1 MSIPAILSAPRDAVL
16 GRGRGH
22 ALTRAALAFLIVAA
36 AVAPIGLGSYGV
48 EIGFRLLVYIVMAEA
63 WNLLAGYGGIVS
75 LGSASFVGVGAYV
88 LVEALNRPGTPF
100 ALAWILAGFA
110 GAALALIAS
119 PAVFRLR
126 GIYFTVGTL
135 ALSEALRLLMINVS
149 WFGGA
154 TGVFLQT
161 NAPPTHILYF
171 YALGLFALTTL
182 VISGYT
188 DSRLS
193 IILRSVR
200 DDQDA
205 AAQLGVRA
213 FRIKLAA
220 FMIASFLMAA
230 AGALQGYNLGA
241 VEPYGMFGLRW
252 SIDVLAIVIIGGL
265 GQRLGPIVGAVF
277 IVALDEWLANLPELH
292 IALTGVILILVVRF
306 APKGLVGLFSLAFCW
321 VSSQFSASRRSG
333 EPTR

>member
-1 MSIPAILSAPRDAVL
+1 MSAPSELSAPQDAVERDHSRTL
-16 GRGRGH
+16 I
-22 ALTRAALAFLIVAA
+22 RAGLACIIVAA
-36 AVAPIGLGSYGV
+36 ALAPMRLDSYGI
-48 EIGFRLLVYIVMAEA
+48 EIGFRLLVYIVLAEA

-75 LGSASFVGVGAYV
+75 LGSASFVGVGGYV
-88 LVEALNRPGTPF
+88 LVEALNQPGTPF
-100 ALAWILAGFA
+100 AWAWLLAGVA
-110 GAALALIAS
+110 GAGLALLAS

-135 ALSEALRLLMINVS
+135 ALSEALRLLMVNVS

-161 NAPPTHILYF
+161 NPPPTHILYF
-171 YALGLFALTTL
+171 YALGLFVLTTL
-182 VISGYT
+182 IISGYT

-193 IILRSVR
+193 IILRAVR

-205 AAQLGVRA
+205 ASQLGVRA
-213 FRIKLAA
+213 FRVKLAA
-220 FMIASFLMAA
+220 FMLASFLMAV

-252 SIDVLAIVIIGGL
+252 SINVLAIVIIGGL

-277 IVALDEWLANLPELH
+277 IVALGEWLANFPELH
-292 IALTGVILILVVRF
+292 VAITGLILILVVRF
-306 APKGLVGLFSLAFCW
+306 APKGLVGLFALAVGWFSSNFC
-321 VSSQFSASRRSG
+321 ASDRRG
-333 EPTR
+333 EKPR